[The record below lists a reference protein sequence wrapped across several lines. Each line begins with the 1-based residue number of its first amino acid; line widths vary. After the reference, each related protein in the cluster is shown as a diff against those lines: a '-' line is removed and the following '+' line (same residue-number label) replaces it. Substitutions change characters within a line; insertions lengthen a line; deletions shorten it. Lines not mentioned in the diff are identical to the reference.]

1 MKLDSVRAHSSAAV
15 KMGKKRIVNC
25 SENRE
30 RKDPGLSFSWS
41 KSSKSDGLRWCRW
54 LFFPPSPRIRGARQK
69 AQNKKYVHL
78 YKMLRVRERE
88 GKKSKLGRAVMKIKE
103 SRYWNGLSL
112 IKRRVNKFLGKRGR
126 RRRRKKRRQHRSGG
140 RRKTRPIWRA
150 RATSVDLVIG
160 RQKVFFSP
168 TCQSRSFFFP
178 FFFQK
183 AALQVDFL
191 LTGTPFNESSITIC
205 LHVKRRESLCC
216 GNTFSKKETGK
227 KKKKKK
233 RESKSNGGFQVT
245 IYPATW

>member
-1 MKLDSVRAHSSAAV
+1 MT
-15 KMGKKRIVNC
+15 I
-25 SENRE
+25 
-30 RKDPGLSFSWS
+30 
-41 KSSKSDGLRWCRW
+41 
-54 LFFPPSPRIRGARQK
+54 FPPSPRIRGARQK

-160 RQKVFFSP
+160 RQKVFFFP
-168 TCQSRSFFFP
+168 QPVNPEAFFFP

>member
-1 MKLDSVRAHSSAAV
+1 
-15 KMGKKRIVNC
+15 
-25 SENRE
+25 
-30 RKDPGLSFSWS
+30 
-41 KSSKSDGLRWCRW
+41 
-54 LFFPPSPRIRGARQK
+54 
-69 AQNKKYVHL
+69 
-78 YKMLRVRERE
+78 
-88 GKKSKLGRAVMKIKE
+88 MKIKE

>member
-54 LFFPPSPRIRGARQK
+54 LFFSPSPRIRGARQK

-126 RRRRKKRRQHRSGG
+126 RRRRKKEGN
-140 RRKTRPIWRA
+140 
-150 RATSVDLVIG
+150 IG
-160 RQKVFFSP
+160 REAEEKP
-168 TCQSRSFFFP
+168 
-178 FFFQK
+178 
-183 AALQVDFL
+183 ALFDEPAPHL
-191 LTGTPFNESSITIC
+191 LT
-205 LHVKRRESLCC
+205 
-216 GNTFSKKETGK
+216 
-227 KKKKKK
+227 
-233 RESKSNGGFQVT
+233 
-245 IYPATW
+245 W